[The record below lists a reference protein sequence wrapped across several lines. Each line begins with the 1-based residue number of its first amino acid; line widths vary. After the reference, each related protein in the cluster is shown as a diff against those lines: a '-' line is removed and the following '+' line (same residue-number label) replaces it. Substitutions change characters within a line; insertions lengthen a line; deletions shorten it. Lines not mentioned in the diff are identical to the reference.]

1 MTEQLLKSILENLA
15 AFAIYAAIVL
25 IFIVV
30 SFKCFVPLSRNAS
43 ALRRAARRL
52 IDEGK
57 RGVDVPSWNSLDF
70 LGRSLQDDWMRFLQN
85 AQTRDAH
92 GGSCDVED
100 YINEDTAIDEA
111 SNLQLAE
118 MIPGVMVSLG
128 ILGTFLGLVT
138 GLSGLALT
146 DDTATMLSAID
157 QLIGGMSTAFLTSI
171 FGVIASLT
179 FNFLNRYNTG
189 KAQRALSHFI
199 DAFQQ
204 YGMPKPVDDRTQLIA
219 MQQEQT
225 AYLRTAVEEVSARL
239 VTQIEQS
246 ILRALLPV
254 QRSMDNF
261 IVAATREQ
269 VEGIDRVAARFVE
282 RMDAAMGG
290 RLQNLSDK
298 LDEMAASNRA
308 TQQDMKAAAEAIATM
323 TQDVVNMHALSQSV
337 LEQFQAY
344 TADMSLNKQNVQ
356 ESAARCARMIEEAQ
370 ASLSRMTQEAETS
383 LANSME
389 KVAQTAAQQTRY
401 LAKLQEYQAAVQ
413 QGQQQY
419 VAWTDKFLASA
430 QTQSLTTAKEL
441 ERVSASVKD
450 SAALL
455 NSAYLSFCEQLEE
468 GLSKGL
474 ALLDENVTTT
484 TRQLG
489 TTLAG
494 IRQTTDALPALLAG
508 SARKYSAQVDQ
519 FVGALQQL
527 QRSLERTAQ
536 AAEDASREQTQR
548 EVS

>member
-25 IFIVV
+25 IFIVA

-111 SNLQLAE
+111 NNLQLAE

-536 AAEDASREQTQR
+536 AAEDASREQTKR

>member
-1 MTEQLLKSILENLA
+1 M
-15 AFAIYAAIVL
+15 
-25 IFIVV
+25 
-30 SFKCFVPLSRNAS
+30 
-43 ALRRAARRL
+43 
-52 IDEGK
+52 
-57 RGVDVPSWNSLDF
+57 
-70 LGRSLQDDWMRFLQN
+70 
-85 AQTRDAH
+85 
-92 GGSCDVED
+92 
-100 YINEDTAIDEA
+100 
-111 SNLQLAE
+111 
-118 MIPGVMVSLG
+118 
-128 ILGTFLGLVT
+128 
-138 GLSGLALT
+138 
-146 DDTATMLSAID
+146 
-157 QLIGGMSTAFLTSI
+157 
-171 FGVIASLT
+171 
-179 FNFLNRYNTG
+179 
-189 KAQRALSHFI
+189 
-199 DAFQQ
+199 
-204 YGMPKPVDDRTQLIA
+204 
-219 MQQEQT
+219 
-225 AYLRTAVEEVSARL
+225 
-239 VTQIEQS
+239 
-246 ILRALLPV
+246 
-254 QRSMDNF
+254 
-261 IVAATREQ
+261 
-269 VEGIDRVAARFVE
+269 AARFVE